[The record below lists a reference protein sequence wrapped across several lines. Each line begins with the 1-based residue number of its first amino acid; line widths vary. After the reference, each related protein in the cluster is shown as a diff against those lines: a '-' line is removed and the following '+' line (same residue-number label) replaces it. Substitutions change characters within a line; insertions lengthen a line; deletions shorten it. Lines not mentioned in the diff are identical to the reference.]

1 MRPVRRVA
9 IDATYLINV
18 GKGIEASLYPCHRDC
33 LKRVAVADYPFED
46 GSTDTE
52 ASRIAKLS

>member
-1 MRPVRRVA
+1 VRRVA